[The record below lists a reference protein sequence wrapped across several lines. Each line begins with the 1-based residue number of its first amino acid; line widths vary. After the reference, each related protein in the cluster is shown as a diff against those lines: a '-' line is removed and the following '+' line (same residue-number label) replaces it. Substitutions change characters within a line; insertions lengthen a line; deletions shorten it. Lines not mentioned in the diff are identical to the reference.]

1 MIAELRPV
9 PKFINILSK
18 IGDLSMLKRSEY
30 VVMSLSFV
38 FMLAIFL
45 VISMNYITDSAA
57 SNNEIVDKFDSSTH
71 IADQEKLDKDYLI
84 ITGDDQTICEN
95 VKLALKYAKKGY
107 KVSTSAYALNSNDFK
122 DVKAII
128 VTTPDLDTLGDMIIV
143 MNAVKQRGV
152 NIFFATLPQEGSD
165 NYDNYCSEAMGIV
178 SRTGEASIA
187 GFQTFKGLFA
197 QKGDI
202 VCNDYP
208 LTVEDI
214 RIDAT
219 CRKYI
224 FEYSPDPSADQSNM
238 VPLLWRTVYGEGQV
252 FVLNADFMQS
262 RYAMG
267 LCIAVLGGMEP
278 QYAYPIIDAKV
289 NFIDS
294 FPFISYENGDAMMRL
309 YNRDSQAFIKD
320 QVWPNLVTMM
330 KDSDLKFTG
339 LYYAYITDAN
349 RKTNNY
355 DTSTLSYFKKQ
366 FSKYG
371 CEFGYG
377 GYHKDLHS
385 GKELEQDAMEASYN
399 QFKYNMGSYN
409 LVTYKYS
416 NDISQAVQTDML
428 HKLRKTSVYVSKLEV
443 PEESTEYQ
451 ADLGFAESNIVNL
464 PIICEEVEPS
474 YQDYWKACNMASGLG
489 LSTHYFDMYDV
500 ITNTSNYSYE
510 WMTYAQNLAKQFNL
524 LNRGTSWL
532 TERTSA
538 QAGFRAKRYLCLMP
552 EIKFSDS
559 ELTIKCQN
567 FDDRAVFIVK
577 TGKKLKPDDAKFIAT
592 QVSDDF
598 YMVEILRPE
607 VTIKLV

>member
-1 MIAELRPV
+1 
-9 PKFINILSK
+9 
-18 IGDLSMLKRSEY
+18 MLKRSEY

-45 VISMNYITDSAA
+45 VISINYITDSAA
-57 SNNEIVDKFDSSTH
+57 SNNEIEDVFDSSTH
-71 IADQEKLDKDYLI
+71 VADVEKLDKDYLI
-84 ITGDDQTICEN
+84 ITGNDDTICEN
-95 VKLALKYAKKGY
+95 VKLALNYAKKGY
-107 KVSTSAYALNSNDFK
+107 RVSYSAYELNANDFK
-122 DVKAII
+122 NVKAII
-128 VTTPDLDTLGDMIIV
+128 VTTPDLNELGDMLIV

-152 NIFFATLPQEGSD
+152 DIFFAALPQEGSD
-165 NYDNYCSEAMGIV
+165 NYDAYCEAMGIV
-178 SRTGEASIA
+178 SRTGEATIA

-224 FEYSPDPSADQSNM
+224 FEYSPDPNADQSSM
-238 VPLLWRTVYGEGQV
+238 VPLLWRTVYGDGQI
-252 FVLNADFMQS
+252 FILNADFMRS
-262 RYAMG
+262 RYSMG
-267 LCIAVLGGMEP
+267 LCIAVLGGMESE
-278 QYAYPIIDAKV
+278 YAYPIIDAKV
-289 NFIDS
+289 NYIDS
-294 FPFISYENGDAMMRL
+294 FPFLSYENGDAMMRF

-330 KDSDLKFTG
+330 KDSDIKFTG
-339 LYYAYITDAN
+339 LYYAYLTDEAA
-349 RKTNNY
+349 KSTNFST
-355 DTSTLSYFKKQ
+355 DTLSYFKKQ

-371 CEFGYG
+371 CEFGFG
-377 GYHKDLHS
+377 GYHKDIHS
-385 GKELEQDAMEASYN
+385 SKELEEDAMDASFN
-399 QFKYNMGSYN
+399 QFKHNMGSYN

-416 NDISQAVQTDML
+416 NTISQAVQNDML
-428 HKLRKTSVYVSKLEV
+428 RKLRKTSVYVSKLEV
-443 PEESTEYQ
+443 PEESKEYQ

-474 YQDYWKACNMASGLG
+474 YQDYWKACNMSSGLG

-510 WMTYAQNLAKQFNL
+510 WMTYAQNLAKEFNL

-538 QAGFRAKRYLCLMP
+538 QAGYRAKRYLCLMP
-552 EIKFSDS
+552 EIKFSNS

-567 FDDRAVFIVK
+567 FDDRATFIVK
-577 TGKKLKPDDAKFIAT
+577 STKKLKPDDAKYIAT
-592 QVSDDF
+592 KLSDNF
-598 YMVEILRPE
+598 YMVEVLKPE

>member
-1 MIAELRPV
+1 
-9 PKFINILSK
+9 
-18 IGDLSMLKRSEY
+18 MLKRSEY

-45 VISMNYITDSAA
+45 VISINYITDSAA
-57 SNNEIVDKFDSSTH
+57 SNNEIEDVFDSSTH
-71 IADQEKLDKDYLI
+71 VADVEKLDKDYLI
-84 ITGDDQTICEN
+84 ITGNDDTICEN
-95 VKLALKYAKKGY
+95 VKLALNYAKKGY
-107 KVSTSAYALNSNDFK
+107 RVSYSAYELNANVFK
-122 DVKAII
+122 NLKAII
-128 VTTPDLDTLGDMIIV
+128 VTTPDLNELGDMLIV

-152 NIFFATLPQEGSD
+152 DIFFAALPQEGSD
-165 NYDNYCSEAMGIV
+165 NYDAYCEAMGIV
-178 SRTGEASIA
+178 SRTGEATIA

-224 FEYSPDPSADQSNM
+224 FEYSPDPNADQSSM
-238 VPLLWRTVYGEGQV
+238 VPLLWRTVYGDGQI
-252 FVLNADFMQS
+252 FILNADFMRS
-262 RYAMG
+262 RYSMG
-267 LCIAVLGGMEP
+267 LCIAVLGGMESE
-278 QYAYPIIDAKV
+278 YAYPIIDAKV
-289 NFIDS
+289 NYIDS
-294 FPFISYENGDAMMRL
+294 FPFLSYENGDAMMRF

-330 KDSDLKFTG
+330 KDSDIRFTG
-339 LYYAYITDAN
+339 LYYAYLTDVAAQS
-349 RKTNNY
+349 NNFN
-355 DTSTLSYFKKQ
+355 SETLSYFKKQ

-371 CEFGYG
+371 CEFGFG
-377 GYHKDLHS
+377 GYHKDIQS
-385 GKELEQDAMEASYN
+385 GKQLEQDAMDASYN

-416 NDISQAVQTDML
+416 TDISQAVQSDML
-428 HKLRKTSVYVSKLEV
+428 RKLRKTSVYVSKLEV
-443 PEESTEYQ
+443 PEGSKDYQ

-464 PIICEEVEPS
+464 PVICEEVEPS
-474 YQDYWKACNMASGLG
+474 FQDYWKACNMASGLG

-500 ITNTSNYSYE
+500 ITNTNNYSYE
-510 WMTYAQNLAKQFNL
+510 WMTYAQNLAKEFNL

-538 QAGFRAKRYLCLMP
+538 QAGYRAKRYLCLMP
-552 EIKFSDS
+552 EITFSEK

-567 FDDRAVFIVK
+567 FDDRATFIVK
-577 TGKKLKPDDAKFIAT
+577 TGKKLKPDDAKFIST
-592 QVSDDF
+592 KVSDDF
-598 YMVEILRPE
+598 YMVEILKPE

>member
-1 MIAELRPV
+1 
-9 PKFINILSK
+9 
-18 IGDLSMLKRSEY
+18 MLKRSEY

-71 IADQEKLDKDYLI
+71 VADTEKLDKDYLI
-84 ITGDDQTICEN
+84 ITGDDNTVCEN
-95 VKLALKYAKKGY
+95 VKQALYYAKKGY
-107 KVSTSAYALNSNDFK
+107 KVSTTAYDLNASDLK

-128 VTTPDLDTLGDMIIV
+128 VTTADLNTLGDMRIV
-143 MNAVKQRGV
+143 MNAVQKRGI
-152 NIFFATLPQEGSD
+152 NIFFATLPMEGSD
-165 NYDNYCSEAMGIV
+165 NYDNFCTEAMGIV
-178 SRTGEASIA
+178 SRTGEATIA
-187 GFQTFKGLFA
+187 GFQAFEGLYA

-224 FEYSPDPSADQSNM
+224 FEYSSDPSADQANT
-238 VPLLWRTVYGEGQV
+238 VPMLWRTVYGDGQV

-262 RYAMG
+262 KYAVG
-267 LCIAVLGGMEP
+267 LCIAVLGAMEP
-278 QYAYPIIDAKV
+278 EYAYPIIDAKV

-330 KDSDLKFTG
+330 KDSDIKFTG
-339 LYYAYITDAN
+339 IYYAYITDAS
-349 RKTNNY
+349 RKTTNFNT
-355 DTSTLSYFKKQ
+355 DTLSYFKKQ
-366 FSKYG
+366 CSKYG
-371 CEFGYG
+371 CEFGVG
-377 GYHKDLHS
+377 GYHKDLHFS
-385 GKELEQDAMEASYN
+385 REIEEDAMDTSYN

-409 LVTYKYS
+409 IVTYKYS
-416 NDISQAVQTDML
+416 NDISQAVQTEML
-428 HKLRKTSVYVSKLEV
+428 RKLRKTSVYVSKLEV
-443 PEESTEYQ
+443 PDGSTEYQ
-451 ADLGFAESNIVNL
+451 ADLGFAQSNIVNL
-464 PIICEEVEPS
+464 PVICEEVEPS
-474 YQDYWKACNMASGLG
+474 FQDYWKACNTASGLG

-500 ITNTSNYSYE
+500 ITNTSNYSVE
-510 WMTYAQNLAKQFNL
+510 WMTYSQNRAKQFNL

-538 QAGFRAKRYLCLMP
+538 QTGYRAKRYLCLMP
-552 EIKFSDS
+552 EITFGSS
-559 ELTIKCQN
+559 ELNIKCQN
-567 FDDRAVFIVK
+567 FDDSATFMVK
-577 TGKKLKPDDAKFIAT
+577 TTKKLKPDDAKYIAT
-592 QVSDDF
+592 KISDSF
-598 YMVEILRPE
+598 YMVEVFKPE

>member
-1 MIAELRPV
+1 
-9 PKFINILSK
+9 
-18 IGDLSMLKRSEY
+18 MLKRSEY

-71 IADQEKLDKDYLI
+71 VADTEKLDKDYLI
-84 ITGDDQTICEN
+84 ITGDDNTVCEN
-95 VKLALKYAKKGY
+95 VKQALYYAKKGY
-107 KVSTSAYALNSNDFK
+107 KVSTTAYDLNASDLK

-128 VTTPDLDTLGDMIIV
+128 VTTADLNTLGDMRIV
-143 MNAVKQRGV
+143 MNAVQKRGI
-152 NIFFATLPQEGSD
+152 NIFFATLPMEGSD
-165 NYDNYCSEAMGIV
+165 NYDNFCTEAMGIV
-178 SRTGEASIA
+178 SRTGEATIA
-187 GFQTFKGLFA
+187 GFQAFEGLYA

-224 FEYSPDPSADQSNM
+224 FEYSSDPSADQANM
-238 VPLLWRTVYGEGQV
+238 VPMLWRTVYGDGQV

-262 RYAMG
+262 KYAVG
-267 LCIAVLGGMEP
+267 LCIAVLGAMEP
-278 QYAYPIIDAKV
+278 EYAYPIIDAKV

-330 KDSDLKFTG
+330 KDSDIKFTG
-339 LYYAYITDAN
+339 IYYAYITDAS
-349 RKTNNY
+349 RKTTNFNT
-355 DTSTLSYFKKQ
+355 DTLSYFKKQ

-371 CEFGYG
+371 CEFGFG
-377 GYHKDLHS
+377 GYHKDLHFS
-385 GKELEQDAMEASYN
+385 REIEEDAMDTSYN

-409 LVTYKYS
+409 IVTYKYS
-416 NDISQAVQTDML
+416 NDISQAVQTEML
-428 HKLRKTSVYVSKLEV
+428 RKLRKTSVYVSKLEV
-443 PEESTEYQ
+443 PDGSTEYQ
-451 ADLGFAESNIVNL
+451 ADLGFAQSNIVNL

-592 QVSDDF
+592 KVSDDF

>member
-1 MIAELRPV
+1 
-9 PKFINILSK
+9 
-18 IGDLSMLKRSEY
+18 MLKRSEY

-71 IADQEKLDKDYLI
+71 VADTEKLDKDYLI
-84 ITGDDQTICEN
+84 ITGDDNTVCKN
-95 VKLALKYAKKGY
+95 VKQALYYAKKGY
-107 KVSTSAYALNSNDFK
+107 KVSTTAYDLNASDLK

-128 VTTPDLDTLGDMIIV
+128 VTTADLNTLGDMRIV
-143 MNAVKQRGV
+143 MNAVQKRGI
-152 NIFFATLPQEGSD
+152 NIFFATLPMEGSD
-165 NYDNYCSEAMGIV
+165 NYDNFCTEAMGIV
-178 SRTGEASIA
+178 SRTGEATIA
-187 GFQTFKGLFA
+187 GFQAFEGLYA

-224 FEYSPDPSADQSNM
+224 FEYSSDPSADQANM
-238 VPLLWRTVYGEGQV
+238 VPMLWRTVYGDGQV

-262 RYAMG
+262 KYAVG
-267 LCIAVLGGMEP
+267 LCIAVLGAMEP
-278 QYAYPIIDAKV
+278 EYAYPIIDAKV

-330 KDSDLKFTG
+330 KDSDIKFTG
-339 LYYAYITDAN
+339 IYYAYITDAS
-349 RKTNNY
+349 RKTTNFNT
-355 DTSTLSYFKKQ
+355 DTLSYFKKQ

-371 CEFGYG
+371 CEFGFG
-377 GYHKDLHS
+377 GYHKDLHFS
-385 GKELEQDAMEASYN
+385 REIEEDAMDTSYN

-409 LVTYKYS
+409 IVTYKYS
-416 NDISQAVQTDML
+416 NDISQAVQTEML
-428 HKLRKTSVYVSKLEV
+428 RKLRKTSVYVSKLEA
-443 PEESTEYQ
+443 PDGSTEYQ
-451 ADLGFAESNIVNL
+451 ADLGFAQSNIVNL
-464 PIICEEVEPS
+464 PVICEEVEPS
-474 YQDYWKACNMASGLG
+474 FQDYWKACNTASGLG

-500 ITNTSNYSYE
+500 ITNTSNYSFE
-510 WMTYAQNLAKQFNL
+510 WMTYSQNLAKQFNL

-538 QAGFRAKRYLCLMP
+538 QTGYRAKRYLCLMP
-552 EIKFSDS
+552 EITFGSS
-559 ELTIKCQN
+559 ELNIKCQN
-567 FDDRAVFIVK
+567 FDDSATFMVK
-577 TGKKLKPDDAKFIAT
+577 TTKKLKPDDAKYIAT
-592 QVSDDF
+592 KISDSF
-598 YMVEILRPE
+598 YMVEVFKPE